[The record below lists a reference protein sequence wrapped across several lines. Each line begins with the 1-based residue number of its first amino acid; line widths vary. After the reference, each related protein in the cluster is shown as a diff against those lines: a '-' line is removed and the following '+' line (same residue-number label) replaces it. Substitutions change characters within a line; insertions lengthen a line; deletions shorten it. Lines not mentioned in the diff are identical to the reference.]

1 MSSWLILVDSLRD
14 FDNAATPHKLITT
27 RDYLARPQL
36 FQGSR
41 PQIINLAR
49 SFAYQSRGYYCSLLA
64 EARGHRIIPSVE
76 TMVDLGSRSLYAQA
90 VPELEEALAKCVAA
104 GASVVPE
111 RMLVMFGNAPDRK
124 FDRFATL
131 LFDWFR
137 SPVLEVLIEKGDRPN
152 RPQIKKLSALP
163 IIKLEDPEKKVFYE
177 ALNQHT
183 RRQWKSNKARATS
196 RYSFATLHDPA
207 EKMPPSSLKTL
218 KYWAKIAEKLAVE
231 VEPITRRDLGRLAE
245 FDALWIRETT
255 SIDNHTYRFA
265 RRAMQEGMPVIDD
278 PISMIRCTNK
288 IYLHELMSAN
298 GIAVP
303 PTVTVGGLG
312 DLARAGDELGFP
324 MVLKV
329 PDSSFSRGVKKVD
342 SPEELS
348 SLAKLWLADTDL
360 LLAQAFAPTS
370 FDWRVGVLGGKP
382 LFVVQYLMAKGHWQ
396 IVKHE
401 PNGKAIEGGFKSM
414 SIGEA
419 PPAVIDIG
427 LRAAQLIGNG
437 LYGVDI
443 KETPTGLYVVEIND
457 NPNIEHG
464 VEDASEKD
472 QVWIELTKW
481 FVDRLE

>member
-1 MSSWLILVDSLRD
+1 
-14 FDNAATPHKLITT
+14 
-27 RDYLARPQL
+27 
-36 FQGSR
+36 
-41 PQIINLAR
+41 
-49 SFAYQSRGYYCSLLA
+49 
-64 EARGHRIIPSVE
+64 
-76 TMVDLGSRSLYAQA
+76 
-90 VPELEEALAKCVAA
+90 
-104 GASVVPE
+104 
-111 RMLVMFGNAPDRK
+111 
-124 FDRFATL
+124 
-131 LFDWFR
+131 
-137 SPVLEVLIEKGDRPN
+137 
-152 RPQIKKLSALP
+152 
-163 IIKLEDPEKKVFYE
+163 
-177 ALNQHT
+177 
-183 RRQWKSNKARATS
+183 
-196 RYSFATLHDPA
+196 
-207 EKMPPSSLKTL
+207 
-218 KYWAKIAEKLAVE
+218 
-231 VEPITRRDLGRLAE
+231 
-245 FDALWIRETT
+245 
-255 SIDNHTYRFA
+255 
-265 RRAMQEGMPVIDD
+265 
-278 PISMIRCTNK
+278 
-288 IYLHELMSAN
+288 
-298 GIAVP
+298 
-303 PTVTVGGLG
+303 
-312 DLARAGDELGFP
+312 

-414 SIGEA
+414 SLGEA

-443 KETPTGLYVVEIND
+443 KETATGLYVVEIND

-481 FVDRLE
+481 FIDRLE

>member
-76 TMVDLGSRSLYAQA
+76 TMVDLGSRALYAQA

-104 GASVVPE
+104 GAPAVPE
-111 RMLVMFGNAPDRK
+111 RMLVMFGNAPDRR

-152 RPQIKKLSALP
+152 RPQIKRLSALP
-163 IIKLEDPEKKVFYE
+163 VIKLEEPELKVFYE

-183 RRQWKSNKARATS
+183 KRQWKSNKARATS

-218 KYWAKIAEKLAVE
+218 KHWAKIAEKLAVE

-303 PTVTVGGLG
+303 PTVTVGGPG

>member
-76 TMVDLGSRSLYAQA
+76 TMVDLGSRALYAQA

-104 GASVVPE
+104 GAPAVPE
-111 RMLVMFGNAPDRK
+111 RMLVMFGNAPDRR

-152 RPQIKKLSALP
+152 RPQIKRPSALP
-163 IIKLEDPEKKVFYE
+163 VIKLEEPELKVFYE

-183 RRQWKSNKARATS
+183 KRQWKSNKARATS

-218 KYWAKIAEKLAVE
+218 KHWAKIAEKLAVE

-303 PTVTVGGLG
+303 PTVTVGGPG